1 MTTYFVYVSSAVAA
15 LLFIADL
22 CFPEPLVLFPD
33 HSQIVDKLIIR
44 IKSAHEWPAKVVL
57 DTSLSRIQPPAG
69 EVSQIAQRVPR
80 SFFGGVY
87 LRRSRIRSITALA
100 R

>member
-1 MTTYFVYVSSAVAA
+1 VTTYFVYVSSALAA

-44 IKSAHEWPAKVVL
+44 IKCAHEWPAKVVL
-57 DTSLSRIQPPAG
+57 DTSLPVQPPAG

-87 LRRSRIRSITALA
+87 LKRSRIRSITALA